1 MVKQKKVVW
10 KMINL
15 GLDFGSTYT
24 TVSIYREDTQTLETL
39 ILNQTLPFI
48 PSVAALMDG
57 QFEFGRAAKS
67 LTGKKGAR
75 VFKAFKMLLPETNQK
90 KLAERGFDQMYTPEV
105 IAKYFL
111 ENVLRQVLK
120 NLNENE
126 IETLVI
132 GVPEIWNE
140 GISTLD
146 GRTMLRNICRDM
158 KFVKEVKVVSEP
170 AAASAFFAHNFFVT
184 TGKKF
189 EGKILL
195 VDYGGGTL
203 DITLTDVLSGTGP
216 NGTNTVEIKV
226 LERTGAGENEEREV
240 GKAGIVYMETVMEE
254 AIKRSGILKDT
265 KEFVYDGK
273 FYKAVDELEQQLQ
286 DRTQKIQD
294 VFEEFGLDEEELNE
308 IRFVCIDYRDESVD
322 VTYGLLLEV
331 YNRVIRPVFDEK
343 LRQMIAYMD
352 EEGIQY
358 MDRNQDI
365 FKIALVG
372 GFGNYYLVKKQLED
386 TFKFN
391 AYDKRRKNIILN
403 KSDCEKAIS
412 LGAALLAAGIIGIRN
427 TASYS
432 IGVWAYNANK
442 QVCPNYAIRYKQD
455 IVFDKVYFARG
466 SVDNEIIVI
475 QAISGGFD
483 RFLVNFGHHDK
494 TAMVAL
500 AKEEFSRKLANV
512 VQNQY
517 HTAVVGFSL
526 DSSGVV
532 SLHIHDY
539 DMLEGRI
546 GEEDH
551 VVELT
556 RLGDL
561 FEVTTAGTGKV

>member
-75 VFKAFKMLLPETNQK
+75 VFKAFKILLPETNPK

>member
-1 MVKQKKVVW
+1 
-10 KMINL
+10 
-15 GLDFGSTYT
+15 
-24 TVSIYREDTQTLETL
+24 
-39 ILNQTLPFI
+39 
-48 PSVAALMDG
+48 
-57 QFEFGRAAKS
+57 
-67 LTGKKGAR
+67 
-75 VFKAFKMLLPETNQK
+75 
-90 KLAERGFDQMYTPEV
+90 
-105 IAKYFL
+105 
-111 ENVLRQVLK
+111 
-120 NLNENE
+120 
-126 IETLVI
+126 
-132 GVPEIWNE
+132 
-140 GISTLD
+140 
-146 GRTMLRNICRDM
+146 MLRNICRDM

-561 FEVTTAGTGKV
+561 FEVTTAETGKV

>member
-57 QFEFGRAAKS
+57 QLEFGRAAKS

-75 VFKAFKMLLPETNQK
+75 VFKAFKMLLPETNPK

>member
-67 LTGKKGAR
+67 LTGKKDAR

>member
-67 LTGKKGAR
+67 LTGKKDAR

-372 GFGNYYLVKKQLED
+372 GFGNYYLVKNNLSE
-386 TFKFN
+386 
-391 AYDKRRKNIILN
+391 
-403 KSDCEKAIS
+403 S
-412 LGAALLAAGIIGIRN
+412 
-427 TASYS
+427 
-432 IGVWAYNANK
+432 
-442 QVCPNYAIRYKQD
+442 
-455 IVFDKVYFARG
+455 
-466 SVDNEIIVI
+466 
-475 QAISGGFD
+475 
-483 RFLVNFGHHDK
+483 
-494 TAMVAL
+494 
-500 AKEEFSRKLANV
+500 
-512 VQNQY
+512 
-517 HTAVVGFSL
+517 
-526 DSSGVV
+526 
-532 SLHIHDY
+532 
-539 DMLEGRI
+539 
-546 GEEDH
+546 
-551 VVELT
+551 
-556 RLGDL
+556 
-561 FEVTTAGTGKV
+561 